1 MRSGAD
7 YLVRVIDRLAWVTTK
22 DARGRDEDEPIA
34 VEALRQA
41 GVQVDVVDWDDP
53 VVAWSTF
60 DRVVL
65 RSAWDYPQ
73 RLAEFL
79 DWLRLV
85 DAVTELVNPIAL
97 VRWSLD
103 KHYLGELAAAGVP
116 ITPTVF
122 VEPGESAVFPA
133 GEFVIKP
140 AIGAGSKDASAYGPD
155 QHRAAHEH
163 LNRLHTQRKSVLV
176 QPLLASVATDGEW
189 PLIFFH
195 GTYSHAASKRVTLP
209 RAGSVDDLFA
219 AEVNAAHQAS
229 DAQIET
235 AQAAVDVV
243 SARLGTPAYA
253 RVDLVNDDDAN
264 PCVLEVELIE
274 PSLFLPYAEP
284 VAIERMVR
292 RV

>member
-1 MRSGAD
+1 M
-7 YLVRVIDRLAWVTTK
+7 RVIERLAWVTTK
-22 DARGRDEDEPIA
+22 EARGRDEDEPIA
-34 VEALRQA
+34 VAALRLA

-53 VVAWSTF
+53 IAQWSSF

-79 DWLRLV
+79 EWLQAV
-85 DAVTELVNPIAL
+85 DAVTDLLNPIPL

-116 ITPTVF
+116 ITPTEF
-122 VEPGESAVFPA
+122 VEPGASANFPP

-140 AIGAGSKDASAYGPD
+140 AIGAGSKDASAYGPE
-155 QHRAAHEH
+155 QHPLAQAHIE
-163 LNRLHTQRKSVLV
+163 RLHKQGKSVLV
-176 QPLLASVATDGEW
+176 QPFLASVATEGEW
-189 PLIFFH
+189 PLIFFG
-195 GTYSHAASKRVTLP
+195 GTYSHAASKRVALP
-209 RAGSVDDLFA
+209 RAGTVDDLFA
-219 AEVNAAHQAS
+219 AEINAAHVAC

-235 AQAAVDVV
+235 AQAAMDVV
-243 SARLGTPAYA
+243 SGRLGTPAYA
-253 RVDLVNDDDAN
+253 RVDLVNNDDGQ

-284 VAIERMVR
+284 AAVDRMVLALAG
-292 RV
+292 